1 MLKKCISGT
10 QNRQTL
16 KITLQYKRR
25 KKLIIFVRNLQEH
38 FVMIKFLFR
47 SLKAVQYFLGV
58 HRNIY
63 ECHRLSSIELCYVK
77 LCNLW
82 GTFSVVF
89 LDDNLN
95 VENVHREL
103 FTQNEKT

>member
-1 MLKKCISGT
+1 M
-10 QNRQTL
+10 
-16 KITLQYKRR
+16 
-25 KKLIIFVRNLQEH
+25 
-38 FVMIKFLFR
+38 
-47 SLKAVQYFLGV
+47 QYFLGV
-58 HRNIY
+58 HGNIY

-77 LCNLW
+77 LWNLW

-89 LDDNLN
+89 MDDNLN